1 MAEAQPLP
9 PEQLQALMQAAHQ
22 VAQQAAQQ
30 HIAQQAAQQQ
40 NQQGLRGVK
49 VPKPPTTNGRG
60 KGTIKTPRDWLR
72 QFKNYLLAEGVNV
85 NAEEPRLWPIFK
97 SYLTDGAA
105 VWADTYEQGV
115 VQGAQ
120 PALLTFDAIHAA
132 FLAAFETMDPARQA
146 RDRLDGLSQRTSV
159 AEYNTIFNELMLGL
173 SDMHAG
179 DRLHAYIKGLK
190 PTVRVQVELA
200 RPTTLQ
206 DAQDLATRVDTTLYR
221 DRGRNNRGYNGF
233 RRHNT
238 GSNHNT
244 GPSPMELGNI
254 ETANLSSMG
263 QEGGNPYGRKCWTC
277 GSTDHLKADCPTK
290 PKTEGKRRWTKKF
303 KPESKN

>member
-1 MAEAQPLP
+1 MAEGQPLP

-30 HIAQQAAQQQ
+30 HIAQQQQ
-40 NQQGLRGVK
+40 QQGLRGVK

-60 KGTIKTPRDWLR
+60 KGAIKTSRDWLR
-72 QFKNYLLAEGVNV
+72 QFKNYLLAEGVNID
-85 NAEEPRLWPIFK
+85 NEEPRLWPIFK

-105 VWADTYEQGV
+105 IWADTYEQGV
-115 VQGAQ
+115 LQGVQ

-159 AEYNTIFNELMLGL
+159 TEYNTLFNELMLGL
-173 SDMHAG
+173 SDMHAN

-190 PTVRVQVELA
+190 PVVRVQVELA
-200 RPTTLQ
+200 RPTTLR
-206 DAQDLATRVDTTLYR
+206 DAQDLAVRVDTTLYR
-221 DRGRNNRGYNGF
+221 GRNSRAYTGF
-233 RRHNT
+233 RRHNNN
-238 GSNHNT
+238 GSGHNA

-254 ETANLSSMG
+254 ETANLSSAD
-263 QEGGNPYGRKCWTC
+263 QEGSNPYGRKCWTC
-277 GSTDHLKADCPTK
+277 GATDHLKRDCPKK
-290 PKTEGKRRWTKKF
+290 PKTEPGKRWTKKF
-303 KPESKN
+303 KPGPKN

>member
-30 HIAQQAAQQQ
+30 QIAQQAAQQQ
-40 NQQGLRGVK
+40 NLRGVK
-49 VPKPPTTNGRG
+49 VPKPPITNGRG
-60 KGTIKTPRDWLR
+60 KGAIKTPRDWLR
-72 QFKNYLLAEGVNV
+72 QFKNYLSAEGVNV

-115 VQGAQ
+115 QQGNL
-120 PALLTFDAIHAA
+120 PALLTYDAIHNA

-159 AEYNTIFNELMLGL
+159 TEYNTLFNELMLGL
-173 SDMHAG
+173 NDMHVD

-190 PTVRVQVELA
+190 PAVRVQVELT
-200 RPTTLQ
+200 RPTTLR
-206 DAQDLATRVDTTLYR
+206 DAQDLATRVDSTLYR
-221 DRGRNNRGYNGF
+221 DRGCNQRPYTF
-233 RRHNT
+233 RRHNHS
-238 GSNHNT
+238 SNNNA

-254 ETANLSSMG
+254 ETTNLSSLDQG
-263 QEGGNPYGRKCWTC
+263 SGNPYGRKCWTC
-277 GSTDHLKADCPTK
+277 GATDHLKRDCPK
-290 PKTEGKRRWTKKF
+290 RPKTEQGKRRWTKKF